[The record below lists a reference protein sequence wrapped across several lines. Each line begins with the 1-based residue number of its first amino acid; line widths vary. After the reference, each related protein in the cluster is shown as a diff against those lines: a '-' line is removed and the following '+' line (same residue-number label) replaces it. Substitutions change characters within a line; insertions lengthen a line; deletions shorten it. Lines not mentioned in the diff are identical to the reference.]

1 MGWSSANRIF
11 DPIARALQDA
21 HVPAES
27 RRKILGDLIDGL
39 QDGDWDTE
47 DESLEGFLDDPAVV
61 LAFADHGVHLS
72 DRRCCRASLADDP
85 RAQLLSMRSDEV
97 DEAEMVRA
105 LDAFVGAPY
114 RERAHLLALLA
125 AMTSGAVLAPAP
137 DVDEPGWQILFL
149 TIGDQQCSWHIAPAD
164 IDLFA
169 FVEHVPAID
178 PRAQWNG
185 HTTDE
190 KYERIAEH
198 TAELAQHC
206 GPECAE
212 MHTETGR
219 CEIARNR

>member
-11 DPIARALQDA
+11 NPIARALQDA

-47 DESLEGFLDDPAVV
+47 DESLEDFLDDPAIVS
-61 LAFADHGVHLS
+61 AFADHGVHLS
-72 DRRCCRASLADDP
+72 DRRCCRAALADDP

-114 RERAHLLALLA
+114 HERARLLALLA
-125 AMTSGAVLAPAP
+125 AMTPGAVLAPAP
-137 DVDEPGWQILFL
+137 DADEPGWALLFL
-149 TIGDQQCSWHIAPAD
+149 TIGGQQCTWHISPPDAG
-164 IDLFA
+164 LFA
-169 FVEHVPAID
+169 HVEHVPAID
-178 PRAQWNG
+178 PRAQWDG
-185 HTTDE
+185 HTTEE
-190 KYERIAEH
+190 KYQRIAAH
-198 TAELAQHC
+198 TAELAQ
-206 GPECAE
+206 
-212 MHTETGR
+212 R